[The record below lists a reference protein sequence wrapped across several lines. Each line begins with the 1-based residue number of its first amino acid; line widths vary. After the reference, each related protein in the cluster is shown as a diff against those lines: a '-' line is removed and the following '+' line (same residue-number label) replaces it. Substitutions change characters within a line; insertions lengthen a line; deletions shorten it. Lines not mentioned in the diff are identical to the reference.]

1 MTFQSFLIKSS
12 RIINQLQ
19 DPQHYNAT
27 PYKTGNFSIQTREKC
42 YTGQIPKSGSCKVV
56 FIGDAGIGKST
67 LINSFSNGFVEI
79 YKPTIGIDFKL
90 ENFDVLSVPFLMELW
105 DTAGT
110 ERFRSMA
117 RSYFRKAKGNFFKF
131 VENTPFKQFF

>member
-12 RIINQLQ
+12 RIINHLEE
-19 DPQHYNAT
+19 PQHYNAT
-27 PYKTGNFSIQTREKC
+27 PYATVNFSIEIIEKC
-42 YTGQIPKSGSCKVV
+42 YSEQFPKRGSSKVV

-67 LINSFSNGFVEI
+67 LINSFSNGFVEV

-117 RSYFRKAKGNFFKF
+117 RSYYRKAKGI
-131 VENTPFKQFF
+131 